1 MTTLIATGKSKYSA
15 AHMEL
20 WRKEDYTYEIEAS
33 SYVGYPVGFKKS
45 SELLEDTS
53 YEVAIKKFESMIDNI
68 SLVCYT

>member
-20 WRKEDYTYEIEAS
+20 WRKEDYTYEIES
-33 SYVGYPVGFKKS
+33 SIYVGYPVGFRTS

-53 YEVAIKKFESMIDNI
+53 YEVAIKKFESVVDNI